1 MMQIYEFISYVGM
14 LIRANFQHRD
24 IKYDNK
30 SNRPIKHARVRKNT
44 GVILFICEK
53 SNNRLGLSY
62 IGLWRD
68 MC

>member
-1 MMQIYEFISYVGM
+1 M
-14 LIRANFQHRD
+14 IRANFQHRD